1 MSKRLAVKKLAYIAL
16 FTALIVVG
24 GFVRI
29 PVGTIPITL
38 QTLFVLLGASLC
50 GKTVGVLS
58 AVVYLIIGLIGVPIF
73 SAGGGIFYVLQPTF
87 GYLLGFVLAGLIA
100 GVPKKG
106 FWSRLGFNLLSII
119 VIHVVGVV
127 YFYLIS
133 NLYLDI
139 SLGLSQVILSGSII
153 FLPVDIIS
161 ATLSAIIANKVYPIV
176 NK

>member
-58 AVVYLIIGLIGVPIF
+58 AVVYLIIGLIGVPVF

-87 GYLLGFVLAGLIA
+87 GYLLGFVLAGLI
-100 GVPKKG
+100 
-106 FWSRLGFNLLSII
+106 
-119 VIHVVGVV
+119 
-127 YFYLIS
+127 IS
-133 NLYLDI
+133 NEL
-139 SLGLSQVILSGSII
+139 
-153 FLPVDIIS
+153 
-161 ATLSAIIANKVYPIV
+161 
-176 NK
+176 